1 MSVAHQAIL
10 LYFVWRFLRRP
21 DLSSGNPP
29 DAAYH
34 YLHQRLV
41 IDGFVRSEEDGGS
54 FLPSVNAFNA
64 VIIVSSVTDRYR

>member
-10 LYFVWRFLRRP
+10 LTSLWRFLRRP

-29 DAAYH
+29 DARIH

-41 IDGFVRSEEDGGS
+41 IDGFVRSEEVVVS

-64 VIIVSSVTDRYR
+64 VIIVSS